1 MNKQNDQS
9 REGRAVLSVRSQ
21 NVLAASV
28 SEFLFVVLPL
38 IVITIIFWHN
48 NRESE
53 IMASPECS
61 FGASVLFG
69 NGLVKLVGGLSARGG
84 MHGERVGLFCAIIL
98 VLGLVPSLVVL
109 SLILLSEHPSS
120 GLIRAQELLGV
131 FAVVAFFFCADMG
144 SLPRESE
151 KNA

>member
-1 MNKQNDQS
+1 MNNRNDENAQ
-9 REGRAVLSVRSQ
+9 GPVGLSVCAR
-21 NVLAASV
+21 NVLAASA

-38 IVITIIFWHN
+38 IVLTIIFLHN
-48 NRESE
+48 DRGSE
-53 IMASPECS
+53 IMASPEWS
-61 FGASVLFG
+61 FGAAVLFG

-109 SLILLSEHPSS
+109 SLILLSEHPSN
-120 GLIRAQELLGV
+120 GLIRAQELLGI
-131 FAVVAFFFCADMG
+131 FAAVSFFFCADMG

-151 KNA
+151 KKA